1 MTRVAERALAAVVIG
16 CCATAASATDT
27 DIRVSP
33 MHAQGSQAKYPRLV
47 VFPDAG
53 IRKKVNDL
61 LAERENEWQQ
71 SKTAC
76 HNSFRDTH
84 QKTGKAEINLAVDV
98 TYLSKRYVS
107 MDVRQ
112 SEYCGG
118 QDRSENLPNPLTI
131 DLAKGAAADWKVVFK
146 PGALPDPQGSV
157 NVEPPLLS
165 IYRAHYGAA
174 KKPATCPTYLKPTIA
189 VKLWLDAK
197 KGVVVSPSLPP
208 AAQICV
214 TDIALTP
221 NELGPVIADQNFLA
235 DVKATVTPAA
245 PSKGGRK

>member
-1 MTRVAERALAAVVIG
+1 MRQMGGSAVVALIVG
-16 CCATAASATDT
+16 CCTTAASADDT

-33 MHAQGSQAKYPRLV
+33 MHLQGSAAKYPRLV
-47 VFPDAG
+47 AFPDAG
-53 IRKKVNDL
+53 MRKKVNDL
-61 LAERENEWQQ
+61 LAARENEWQQ
-71 SKTAC
+71 SKTTC
-76 HNSFRDTH
+76 HNTFRDTH
-84 QKTGKAEINLAVDV
+84 QKTGKAESKLAIDV
-98 TYLSKRYVS
+98 TYLSKRYLS

-118 QDRSENLPNPLTI
+118 QDRSENVPNPITI
-131 DLAKGAAADWKVVFK
+131 DLTKGAVLDWKTVFK
-146 PGALPDPQGSV
+146 PGALPDPQASG

-208 AAQICV
+208 AAQVCV
-214 TDIALTP
+214 VDIALTP
-221 NELGPVIADQNFLA
+221 NEVGPMIAEQSLLA
-235 DVKATVTPAA
+235 DLKATAAPAA
-245 PSKGGRK
+245 PPKGGAK